1 MFNKL
6 IKIAVV
12 ECLNRTRQ
20 TFEASCIQNRLPF
33 SFDTLRLSEIERKNK
48 KLEMFSQT
56 QSRTK
61 GTTAKR
67 SSRIPPLPQKTTATD
82 LEPSSKTSLFL
93 GIIITTTNSC
103 ESTNTQS
110 CLPACLLLLLLRR
123 RRQSKKPQ
131 FLPSFLSPLRV
142 FLSHCQARQRTWP
155 ACNSA
160 GYSARGP
167 TLDANTLAAY
177 VTQPR
182 KRTKAHYSL
191 QTWHLSRCK
200 TQVYEMHRSPSCNIR
215 SFSCIMLMRYAR
227 NSHTF
232 SNTNRTSFCRR

>member
-110 CLPACLLLLLLRR
+110 CLPAFFFFAAAAN
-123 RRQSKKPQ
+123 QKS
-131 FLPSFLSPLRV
+131 PSFFLLSSRPCVYFCLIAKLGNAPGRLATARV
-142 FLSHCQARQRTWP
+142 IAREAQRWM
-155 ACNSA
+155 
-160 GYSARGP
+160 P
-167 TLDANTLAAY
+167 T
-177 VTQPR
+177 R
-182 KRTKAHYSL
+182 
-191 QTWHLSRCK
+191 
-200 TQVYEMHRSPSCNIR
+200 
-215 SFSCIMLMRYAR
+215 
-227 NSHTF
+227 
-232 SNTNRTSFCRR
+232 